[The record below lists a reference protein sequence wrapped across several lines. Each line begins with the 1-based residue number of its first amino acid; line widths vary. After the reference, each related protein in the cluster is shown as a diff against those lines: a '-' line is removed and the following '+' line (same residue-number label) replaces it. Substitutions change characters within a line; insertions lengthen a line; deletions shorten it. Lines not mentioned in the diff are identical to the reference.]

1 MLPPTKGHL
10 REVLQDFHLC
20 ELQFDRGL
28 LAEHMHNQLHSA
40 LVGLDF
46 LDRTNKAFERA
57 VRNLQAVPT
66 SKLIS
71 TTFLS
76 MPRLSISFSVSGT
89 GFEPGPTKPVTPR
102 MFRTIYHVSS
112 RMTIFTST

>member
-76 MPRLSISFSVSGT
+76 MPRLSDLLLGERD
-89 GFEPGPTKPVTPR
+89 GFRAGADQ
-102 MFRTIYHVSS
+102 S
-112 RMTIFTST
+112 R